1 MARTAPRGRRRK
13 SSAKSKSRGHGG
25 ALPWLF
31 AGVVAVGSIALYDNW
46 KSVRPILASRAPDT
60 AAITA
65 AIKADAPKAAIAK
78 SAPRQASASQPQR
91 PVPPEAV
98 PVPAAQP
105 VKLSSTATSPAGPQN
120 ARAAFGYC
128 GQGEH
133 MNCVGDGGIFWYKG
147 EKILVADMVV
157 PDVGAA
163 RCEGERRI
171 GFAAKSRLLKFLNAG
186 PFIMNAAGKPASSGA
201 PHVISRGG
209 RSLGTQLITEG
220 LARKPGAA
228 GGWCA

>member
-1 MARTAPRGRRRK
+1 MRPKRLRQ
-13 SSAKSKSRGHGG
+13 
-25 ALPWLF
+25 
-31 AGVVAVGSIALYDNW
+31 I
-46 KSVRPILASRAPDT
+46 SV
-60 AAITA
+60 
-65 AIKADAPKAAIAK
+65 
-78 SAPRQASASQPQR
+78 SQPQR
-91 PVPPEAV
+91 ALPPAAV
-98 PVPAAQP
+98 PVPATQP
-105 VKLSSTATSPAGPQN
+105 VKLSSTAASSANSEN

-133 MNCVGDGGIFWYKG
+133 MNCVGDGGTFWYKG
-147 EKILVADMVV
+147 EKILIADMAV

-186 PFIMNAAGKPASSGA
+186 PFVMNAAGKPIRAGA
-201 PHVISRGG
+201 PHVISRDG
-209 RSLGTQLITEG
+209 RSLGTQLINEG

>member
-1 MARTAPRGRRRK
+1 
-13 SSAKSKSRGHGG
+13 
-25 ALPWLF
+25 LPWLF

-46 KSVRPILASRAPDT
+46 KSVRPILASRAPDA

-78 SAPRQASASQPQR
+78 SAPRQAIASQPQR

-105 VKLSSTATSPAGPQN
+105 VKLSSTATSSAGPEN

-209 RSLGTQLITEG
+209 RSLGTQLIAEG

-228 GGWCA
+228 GRWCA

>member
-13 SSAKSKSRGHGG
+13 SSAKSKSRGRGG

-31 AGVVAVGSIALYDNW
+31 AGIVAVGSIALYDNW

-65 AIKADAPKAAIAK
+65 AIKADSPKPAVAK
-78 SAPRQASASQPQR
+78 SAPRQAIASQPQR

-105 VKLSSTATSPAGPQN
+105 VKLSPTATSPAGPES

-128 GQGEH
+128 GQGQH
-133 MNCVGDGGIFWYKG
+133 VNCVADGGIFWYKG
-147 EKILVADMVV
+147 EKIVIADMVV

-186 PFIMNAAGKPASSGA
+186 PFIMNATGKPASTGA

>member
-1 MARTAPRGRRRK
+1 M
-13 SSAKSKSRGHGG
+13 
-25 ALPWLF
+25 PWLF
-31 AGVVAVGSIALYDNW
+31 ADIVAVGTIALYDNW

-65 AIKADAPKAAIAK
+65 AIKADSPKAAVAK
-78 SAPRQASASQPQR
+78 SAPRQAIASQPQR

-228 GGWCA
+228 GRWCA

>member
-13 SSAKSKSRGHGG
+13 SSAKSKGRGQGG

-31 AGVVAVGSIALYDNW
+31 AGAVAVSGIALYDNW
-46 KSVRPILASRAPDT
+46 KSVRPILASRALDT

-65 AIKADAPKAAIAK
+65 AIKPDAPKAAVAK
-78 SAPRQASASQPQR
+78 SVPRQAAVSQPQR
-91 PVPPEAV
+91 PVPPAAV

-105 VKLSSTATSPAGPQN
+105 VKLSSTAASPASSEN

-133 MNCVGDGGIFWYKG
+133 MNCVGDGGTFWYKG
-147 EKILVADMVV
+147 EKILIADMAV

-186 PFIMNAAGKPASSGA
+186 PFVMNAAGKPVGAGA

-209 RSLGTQLITEG
+209 RSLGTQLINEG

-228 GGWCA
+228 GGWCT